1 MFSVGD
7 RGRISEAYH
16 WAQGATGT
24 IVEPPWPNPPAG
36 QNFREVPS
44 PEGLLRFY
52 WVEFDEPHED
62 DERDG
67 YRYSSGEID
76 ERYLVAM
83 SAV

>member
-7 RGRISEAYH
+7 RVRISEAYH

-24 IVEPPWPNPPAG
+24 IVKHLWPDLPSG
-36 QNFREVPS
+36 QSFREVS
-44 PEGLLRFY
+44 SLEGLLRFY

-62 DERDG
+62 GERDG
-67 YRYSSGEID
+67 CRYSSGEID